1 MEKEKKCIT
10 AEQFEKEAVRV
21 SNVNIIGNVILS
33 LLKLFAGVVANSA
46 AMVSDAIHSA
56 SDVFSS
62 IVVII
67 GVKLS
72 AKDSD
77 EEHPYGHERMESVAA
92 VVLSVVLAITGLFIG
107 HAAIEKLTSG
117 VYEELKMPGVLAAM
131 AAIISIVCKEAMYW
145 YTRHYAKMF
154 DSGALMADAWH
165 HRSDALSSIGSLI
178 GIVGARMGYKWL
190 DPLASLVICIFILKA
205 ALDIFMDAM
214 KKMVDHSCSKEVS
227 DAITECAKKHPD
239 ALGIAGI
246 QTREFGNKIYVD
258 LEVFADGNISLKRS
272 NEIAEQIHDSIESE
286 FSKVKHIAVAMK
298 PK

>member
-1 MEKEKKCIT
+1 
-10 AEQFEKEAVRV
+10 
-21 SNVNIIGNVILS
+21 
-33 LLKLFAGVVANSA
+33 
-46 AMVSDAIHSA
+46 
-56 SDVFSS
+56 
-62 IVVII
+62 
-67 GVKLS
+67 
-72 AKDSD
+72 
-77 EEHPYGHERMESVAA
+77 
-92 VVLSVVLAITGLFIG
+92 
-107 HAAIEKLTSG
+107 
-117 VYEELKMPGVLAAM
+117 MPGVLAAM

-258 LEVFADGNISLKRS
+258 LEVFADRNISLKKS

-286 FSKVKHIAVAMK
+286 FPKVKHIAVAMK

>member
-21 SNVNIIGNVILS
+21 SNVSIIGNVILS

-107 HAAIEKLTSG
+107 HEAIEKLTSG

-145 YTRHYAKMF
+145 YTRHYAKML

>member
-10 AEQFEKEAVRV
+10 AEHFEKEAVRV
-21 SNVNIIGNVILS
+21 SNVSIIGNVILS
-33 LLKLFAGVVANSA
+33 LLKLFAGIVANSA

-62 IVVII
+62 IAVII

-145 YTRHYAKMF
+145 YTRHYAKML

-214 KKMVDHSCSKEVS
+214 KKMVDHSCSKEIS

-258 LEVFADGNISLKRS
+258 LEVFADGNISLKKS

-286 FSKVKHIAVAMK
+286 FPKVKHIAVAMK

>member
-21 SNVNIIGNVILS
+21 SNVSIIGNVILS

-92 VVLSVVLAITGLFIG
+92 VVLSVVLAITGLFVG

>member
-1 MEKEKKCIT
+1 MEKEKKYIT

-21 SNVNIIGNVILS
+21 SNVSIIGNVILS

-46 AMVSDAIHSA
+46 AMVSDDIHSA

-145 YTRHYAKMF
+145 
-154 DSGALMADAWH
+154 
-165 HRSDALSSIGSLI
+165 
-178 GIVGARMGYKWL
+178 
-190 DPLASLVICIFILKA
+190 
-205 ALDIFMDAM
+205 
-214 KKMVDHSCSKEVS
+214 
-227 DAITECAKKHPD
+227 
-239 ALGIAGI
+239 
-246 QTREFGNKIYVD
+246 
-258 LEVFADGNISLKRS
+258 
-272 NEIAEQIHDSIESE
+272 
-286 FSKVKHIAVAMK
+286 
-298 PK
+298 

>member
-21 SNVNIIGNVILS
+21 SNVSIISNVILS

>member
-21 SNVNIIGNVILS
+21 SNVSIIGNVILS

-92 VVLSVVLAITGLFIG
+92 VVLSIVLAITGLFIG

-145 YTRHYAKMF
+145 YTRHYAKML

-190 DPLASLVICIFILKA
+190 DPLASLVICLFILKA

-214 KKMVDHSCSKEVS
+214 KKMVDHSCSKEIR
-227 DAITECAKKHPD
+227 DAITKCAKKHPD

>member
-21 SNVNIIGNVILS
+21 SNVSIIGNVILS
-33 LLKLFAGVVANSA
+33 LLKLFAGVVANSS

>member
-21 SNVNIIGNVILS
+21 SNVSIIGNVILS

>member
-21 SNVNIIGNVILS
+21 SNVSIIGNVILS

-214 KKMVDHSCSKEVS
+214 KKMVDHSCSKAVS

>member
-21 SNVNIIGNVILS
+21 SNVSIIGNVILS

-227 DAITECAKKHPD
+227 DAITECAKRHPD

>member
-21 SNVNIIGNVILS
+21 SNVSIIGNVILS

-107 HAAIEKLTSG
+107 HTAIEKLTSG

-131 AAIISIVCKEAMYW
+131 TAIISIVCKEAMYW

-205 ALDIFMDAM
+205 TLDIFMDAM
-214 KKMVDHSCSKEVS
+214 KKMVDHSCSKEIS
-227 DAITECAKKHPD
+227 DAITECAKRHPD
-239 ALGIAGI
+239 VLGIAGI

-286 FSKVKHIAVAMK
+286 FQKVKHIAVAMK

>member
-10 AEQFEKEAVRV
+10 AEHFEKEAVRV
-21 SNVNIIGNVILS
+21 SNVSIIGNVILS
-33 LLKLFAGVVANSA
+33 LLKLFAGFVANSA

-62 IVVII
+62 IVVTI

>member
-1 MEKEKKCIT
+1 MEKEKKYIT

-21 SNVNIIGNVILS
+21 SNVSIIGNVILS

>member
-21 SNVNIIGNVILS
+21 SNVSIIGNVILS

-214 KKMVDHSCSKEVS
+214 KKMVDHSCSKEIR
-227 DAITECAKKHPD
+227 DAITKCAKKHPD

>member
-1 MEKEKKCIT
+1 MEKEKKSIT
-10 AEQFEKEAVRV
+10 ADQFEKEAVRV
-21 SNVNIIGNVILS
+21 SNVSIIGNVILS

-117 VYEELKMPGVLAAM
+117 VYEELKMPGVLTAM

-154 DSGALMADAWH
+154 DSGAFMADAWH
-165 HRSDALSSIGSLI
+165 HRSDALSSIGSLF

>member
-10 AEQFEKEAVRV
+10 AEHFEKEAVRV
-21 SNVNIIGNVILS
+21 SNVSIIGNVILS

-107 HAAIEKLTSG
+107 HTAIEKLTSG

-131 AAIISIVCKEAMYW
+131 TAIISIVCKEAMYW

-205 ALDIFMDAM
+205 TLDMFMDAM
-214 KKMVDHSCSKEVS
+214 KKMVDHSCSKEIS

>member
-21 SNVNIIGNVILS
+21 SNVSIIGNVILS

-145 YTRHYAKMF
+145 YTRHYAKML

>member
-21 SNVNIIGNVILS
+21 SNVSIISNVILS
-33 LLKLFAGVVANSA
+33 LLKLFAGVVANSS

>member
-1 MEKEKKCIT
+1 MEKEKKYIT

-21 SNVNIIGNVILS
+21 SNVSIIGNVILS

-92 VVLSVVLAITGLFIG
+92 VVLSIVLAITGLFIG

>member
-21 SNVNIIGNVILS
+21 SNVSIIGNVILS

-92 VVLSVVLAITGLFIG
+92 VVLSVVLAITGLVIG

>member
-10 AEQFEKEAVRV
+10 AEHFEKEAVRV
-21 SNVNIIGNVILS
+21 SNVSIIGNVILS
-33 LLKLFAGVVANSA
+33 LLKLFAGVVANSS

-107 HAAIEKLTSG
+107 HTAIEKLTSG

-205 ALDIFMDAM
+205 TLDIFMDAM
-214 KKMVDHSCSKEVS
+214 KKMVDHSCSKEIS
-227 DAITECAKKHPD
+227 DAITECAKRHPD

>member
-21 SNVNIIGNVILS
+21 SNVSIISNVILS

-77 EEHPYGHERMESVAA
+77 EEHPYGHDRLDSVAA
-92 VVLSVVLAITGLFIG
+92 VVLSVVLAISGLFIG

-145 YTRHYAKMF
+145 YTRNYAKMF

>member
-1 MEKEKKCIT
+1 
-10 AEQFEKEAVRV
+10 
-21 SNVNIIGNVILS
+21 
-33 LLKLFAGVVANSA
+33 
-46 AMVSDAIHSA
+46 
-56 SDVFSS
+56 
-62 IVVII
+62 
-67 GVKLS
+67 
-72 AKDSD
+72 
-77 EEHPYGHERMESVAA
+77 
-92 VVLSVVLAITGLFIG
+92 
-107 HAAIEKLTSG
+107 
-117 VYEELKMPGVLAAM
+117 
-131 AAIISIVCKEAMYW
+131 
-145 YTRHYAKMF
+145 
-154 DSGALMADAWH
+154 
-165 HRSDALSSIGSLI
+165 
-178 GIVGARMGYKWL
+178 MGYKWL

>member
-21 SNVNIIGNVILS
+21 SNVSIIGNVILS

-107 HAAIEKLTSG
+107 HTAIEKLTSG

-131 AAIISIVCKEAMYW
+131 TAIISIVCKEAMYW

-205 ALDIFMDAM
+205 TLDIFMDAM

>member
-21 SNVNIIGNVILS
+21 SNVSIIGNVILS

-46 AMVSDAIHSA
+46 AMVSDAIHSV

>member
-10 AEQFEKEAVRV
+10 AEHFEKEAVRV
-21 SNVNIIGNVILS
+21 SNVSIIGNVILS

>member
-21 SNVNIIGNVILS
+21 SNVSIIGNVILS

-178 GIVGARMGYKWL
+178 GIVGARVGYKWL

>member
-10 AEQFEKEAVRV
+10 AEHFEKEAVRV
-21 SNVNIIGNVILS
+21 SNVSIIGNVILS
-33 LLKLFAGVVANSA
+33 LLKLFAGVVANSS

-145 YTRHYAKMF
+145 YTRHYAKML

>member
-21 SNVNIIGNVILS
+21 SNVSIIGNVILS

-107 HAAIEKLTSG
+107 HTAIEKLTSG

-131 AAIISIVCKEAMYW
+131 TAIISIVCKEAMYW

-205 ALDIFMDAM
+205 TLDIFMDAM
-214 KKMVDHSCSKEVS
+214 KKMVDHSCSKEIS
-227 DAITECAKKHPD
+227 DAITECAKRHPD